1 MKTDMSNK
9 LNLDV
14 DAPDKVSTVLRAAA
28 CAYYDAH
35 NELLSAWQQ
44 SYTPWASIARILEHA
59 ADQID
64 KKLSK

>member
-1 MKTDMSNK
+1 MTNDPK

-28 CAYYDAH
+28 DAYYEAH
-35 NELLSAWQQ
+35 NELLAAWQQ
-44 SYTPWASIARILEHA
+44 SYTPWSRIARILERA

-64 KKLSK
+64 KLDAR